1 MSDEYRNEYNRF
13 QSSPQK
19 TPSVD
24 AYEEEDFEKDYEEA
38 FDNADSLKA
47 SSVTMNYSISKTGNF
62 EEHIDLPP
70 PKYEKVIEEQF
81 EENDESKYNQ
91 PTQEELDLQN
101 QRIKKAQ
108 EALIKMKKEEIAKKR
123 KPGQKLL
130 TAENPKKYQ
139 QKEKSA
145 TNFKRIEKTEPKKQE
160 KKGSGQLFIKDDSK
174 SVGNFAFKEEK
185 PVKGT
190 NEAPPSLTKPSLP
203 PLKIPV
209 SSLQESKDKKKE
221 EEGKAAEDHKIN
233 LEKMRSMIDEK
244 KIKAELDVKKMQE
257 MQKKLLQ
264 NERNY
269 KPPDRVPDRSK
280 KTPAPP
286 PAPKPRALTQ
296 NAYKLHQLASSTGN
310 PDQRLTAEK
319 LSGAMLQAI
328 KLLSSKTSEE
338 LTYNEILEEEKRLIE
353 SEKILISGKDM
364 KRGETD
370 YHEEARKKIKIFQ
383 SLIGEHKS
391 LVQSKVN
398 QSKVQETLLEKIK
411 KLEGIKAV
419 VKLGDGK
426 YMRAGMMPD
435 NLIDT
440 LSELESVGSEVMK
453 ENPID
458 QLIEKIEKQGCGL
471 KDLFTQ
477 IDFDGDKIL
486 TITEIRN
493 GLAGIQIKLT
503 EDDKALLLKTLDS
516 NSDGVVSEEEF
527 YKILDPKLQVQKEY
541 RAIIGTSDIN
551 NPIIFEEQI
560 LDMKLRGKML
570 NKEIPKLAN
579 NLKTKIESEQKLL
592 NRIKLLENILQSRQ
606 ITTVSAG
613 GVKRELEQQ
622 LNEAMSKK
630 DQMFQLGMQEK
641 STHAMKFSALQEKI
655 QAVNRE
661 KANTVADLEFKTR
674 ELTSSKARK
683 EAILDKEVKL
693 DRANRVIAI
702 IIIQTKMRR
711 YLARMRYLKE
721 KKRVEEALNVIVP
734 AMKKYTEK
742 KKERKVLEEEK
753 KLEEVSEDKFEHMS
767 YHSNISVNSVH
778 SQDQDHLC
786 GSCRKSADRICL
798 QCQFSFCDKCY
809 ASCRIKNHTFAILA
823 SVRKVLNSA
832 EKEFALILGK
842 ELNVKG
848 IIFRDLFKENTKLS
862 FNSLKGILIGV
873 RPSIERYLVQNLLTL
888 SEKCMDE
895 NGFADL
901 NELYVDLGL

>member
-1 MSDEYRNEYNRF
+1 MSDEYSSEYNRF

-24 AYEEEDFEKDYEEA
+24 VYEEEFEKDYEEA
-38 FDNADSLKA
+38 YDNADSLKA

-91 PTQEELDLQN
+91 PTQEELDMQN
-101 QRIKKAQ
+101 KRIKKAQ

-130 TAENPKKYQ
+130 TVEKPKKYQ

-145 TNFKRIEKTEPKKQE
+145 TNLKRVEKTESKKQE
-160 KKGSGQLFIKDDSK
+160 KKGSGQLFVKDESK
-174 SVGNFAFKEEK
+174 SVGTFAFREEK

-190 NEAPPSLTKPSLP
+190 NEAPPAFAKPSLP

-209 SSLQESKDKKKE
+209 PSPQEAKEKKKE
-221 EEGKAAEDHKIN
+221 EERKAAEGHKAN
-233 LEKMRSMIDEK
+233 LENLRSVIDEK
-244 KIKAELDVKKMQE
+244 KIKAEQDVKKMQE

-269 KPPDRVPDRSK
+269 KPPDRVPDRTK
-280 KTPAPP
+280 KIPPPP

-353 SEKILISGKDM
+353 SERILISGKDM

-370 YHEEARKKIKIFQ
+370 YHEESRKKIKIFQ
-383 SLIGEHKS
+383 SLIDEHKN

-398 QSKVQETLLEKIK
+398 QIKVQETLLEKVK

-435 NLIDT
+435 DLIDT

-458 QLIEKIEKQGCGL
+458 QLIEKIEKQGCSL

-493 GLAGIQIKLT
+493 GLASIQIKLT

-570 NKEIPKLAN
+570 NKETPKLAN
-579 NLKTKIESEQKLL
+579 NLKTKVEAEQKLL

-613 GVKRELEQQ
+613 GIKRELEQQ
-622 LNEAMSKK
+622 LSEAMAKK
-630 DQMFQLGMQEK
+630 DQVFQIGMQEK
-641 STHAMKFSALQEKI
+641 STHSMKFSALQEKI
-655 QAVNRE
+655 QTVNRE
-661 KANTVADLEFKTR
+661 KANTVAELEFKKR
-674 ELTSSKARK
+674 EFSSSQARK
-683 EAILDKEVKL
+683 EAILSKEDKL
-693 DRANRVIAI
+693 DKANRMIAI
-702 IIIQTKMRR
+702 VIIQTKIRR

-721 KKRVEEALNVIVP
+721 KKRVEGALNVIVP
-734 AMKKYTEK
+734 AMKKYTQN
-742 KKERKVLEEEK
+742 KKERKALEEERK
-753 KLEEVSEDKFEHMS
+753 QIEVNIDECEQMS
-767 YHSNISVNSVH
+767 HHSIKSVNSEH
-778 SQDQDHLC
+778 SQDQDYLC
-786 GSCRKSADRICL
+786 GKCKKSADRICL
-798 QCQFSFCDKCY
+798 QCQDSFCNKCF
-809 ASCRIKNHTFAILA
+809 AACRIKNHTFAILA
-823 SVRKVLNSA
+823 STRKVLNSA
-832 EKEFALILGK
+832 EKEFVLILVK
-842 ELNVKG
+842 EFNAKG
-848 IIFRDLFKENTKLS
+848 IVLRDLFKENTKLS
-862 FNSLKGILIGV
+862 FNSMKGILIDA
-873 RPSIERYLVQNLLTL
+873 RPIIERYLVQNLLTL
-888 SEKCMDE
+888 SEKSMDE
-895 NGFADL
+895 NGFVDV
-901 NELYVDLGL
+901 NELFVNYFV